1 MSSSNRVPLLSP
13 AAYSATEYISASS
26 TGSGGG
32 GGGSG
37 GAMQPHIASMT
48 VEPAAGSINGEEE
61 DDDPDAQLKFPGMI
75 VMPGRWQILFVI
87 LLGIFCALAFTVLKE
102 PLEKRGVTSDD
113 LLKYGSIPLVSIVF
127 TYVHIWMALWM

>member
-1 MSSSNRVPLLSP
+1 MSTSNRVPLLSP
-13 AAYSATEYISASS
+13 AAYSTTEYISASS
-26 TGSGGG
+26 TG
-32 GGGSG
+32 GGSG
-37 GAMQPHIASMT
+37 GGSAMQPLIASMT
-48 VEPAAGSINGEEE
+48 VEPAAGSINAEEADE
-61 DDDPDAQLKFPGMI
+61 DPDAKLKFPGMI
-75 VMPGRWQILFVI
+75 VMPGRWQILFVV